1 MAIARWRLAVVC
13 AVLLAPGAALA
24 GFDDRNP
31 ITYIVD
37 GATATGYFKV
47 VSEAINGVVRDAYP
61 GSTGTYQPG
70 SPAGGIQ
77 QIATGKADF
86 IFTGGAPEIAYAL
99 EGKAPF
105 QQSLKGK
112 FDFVMLLHDELV
124 VHNFMT
130 KDWADR
136 NGIKSFADIAA
147 KKPKIRLA
155 VNTAANLQSTL
166 GMYLAIFGAYG
177 IDEAAVTD
185 GGKLLFRGNSD
196 TGLEAIRDGK
206 IDVLIN
212 GGFVPTSTV
221 ADIARSRDLVWLS
234 GDAAHM
240 KQAAERWGYS
250 PYTVKAGAYS
260 FVTKDEYTITL
271 WSAVLAGAQVP
282 EETVYK
288 FVKALATNP
297 EKVRGIHPSLG
308 AFDIKTSAR
317 NPTQVAYHPG
327 ALRYYKEIGAAK

>member
-1 MAIARWRLAVVC
+1 MAIACLRLAAIC
-13 AVLLAPGAALA
+13 TALLAPGAALA
-24 GFDDRNP
+24 GFDDRAP

-105 QQSLKGK
+105 PQSLKGK
-112 FDFVMLLHDELV
+112 FNFVMLLHNELV

-136 NGIKSFADIAA
+136 NGVKSFQDIAA
-147 KKPKIRLA
+147 KKPKMRLA

-166 GMYLAIFGAYG
+166 GMYVAIFEAYG
-177 IDEAAVTD
+177 IDEAGVTD
-185 GGKLLFRGNSD
+185 SGKLLFRGNTD
-196 TGLEAIRDGK
+196 TGLEAMRDGK
-206 IDVLIN
+206 IDVFIN
-212 GGFVPTSTV
+212 GGFVPASNIT
-221 ADIARSRDLVWLS
+221 DMARSRDLLWLS
-234 GDAAHM
+234 GDAEHM
-240 KQAAERWGYS
+240 KKAADRWGYT
-250 PYTVKAGAYS
+250 PYTVKAGSYP
-260 FVTKDEYTITL
+260 FVTKDEYTTTQ
-271 WSAVLAGAQVP
+271 WSAMLAGVQVP

-288 FVKALATNP
+288 FAKALGSNP
-297 EKVRGIHPSLG
+297 DKVRSIHPSLA
-308 AFDIKTSAR
+308 AFDIKAAAQ
-317 NPTQVAYHPG
+317 NPTAVPYHPG
-327 ALRYYKEIGAAK
+327 VLRYFKEIGAAN

>member
-1 MAIARWRLAVVC
+1 MAIARWGLAVAC

-47 VSEAINGVVRDAYP
+47 VTEAINGVVRDAYP

-77 QIATGKADF
+77 QISTGKADF

-105 QQSLKGK
+105 PQSLKGK
-112 FDFVMLLHDELV
+112 FDFVMLLHNALV

-130 KDWADR
+130 KEWADR
-136 NGIKSFADIAA
+136 NAIRSFADIAA
-147 KKPKIRLA
+147 KKPKMRLA

-166 GMYLAIFGAYG
+166 GMYVAIFGAYG

-185 GGKLLFRGNSD
+185 GGKLLFRGNTD
-196 TGLEAIRDGK
+196 TGLEAMRDGK
-206 IDVLIN
+206 IDVFIN
-212 GGFVPTSTV
+212 GGFVPASNIT
-221 ADIARSRDLVWLS
+221 DMARSRELVWVS
-234 GDAAHM
+234 GDPQHM
-240 KQAAERWGYS
+240 KQAADRWGYM
-250 PYTVKAGAYS
+250 PYTVKAGSYP
-260 FVTKDEYTITL
+260 FVTKDEYTTTE

-288 FVKALATNP
+288 FAKALGSNP
-297 EKVRGIHPSLG
+297 DKVRSIHPSLA
-308 AFDIKTSAR
+308 AFDIKAAAK
-317 NPTQVAYHPG
+317 NPTPVPYHPG
-327 ALRYYKEIGAAK
+327 VLRYYKEVGAAN